1 MARLVQN
8 TLKAP
13 LANEI
18 LFGKLIDGG
27 IAFVDAKNG
36 EIVIRCESLPAAPV
50 SVPASDEPVGVN

>member
-1 MARLVQN
+1 MARLVQS

-36 EIVIRCESLPAAPV
+36 EIVIKCESLPKDPV
-50 SVPASDEPVGVN
+50 TSADSDEPVGAN